1 MIPSSWI
8 LGYLFIFENEVL
20 MPMQGRKKGSQNRNK
35 RKQTEKAL
43 GFMWAWTEE
52 LQYLHLFAILQ
63 KFAEISDQLTI
74 PFPASSSMRV
84 YLFLKKLLLPLPL
97 HTWSETEDNVI
108 KWPLIIITKCGVFSF
123 FFLILL
129 FRATPTAYGG
139 PQARDPIRA
148 AAAGPRHSHSN
159 NAGSEPHLTTPH
171 SNTRC
176 LTHWLRPGIEP
187 TSSGKLLWVLNPLS
201 HNGNSYFAFLKDKL
215 YNYSGKNMS

>member
-108 KWPLIIITKCGVFSF
+108 KWPLIIITKCGA
-123 FFLILL
+123 FFLFFSL
-129 FRATPTAYGG
+129 FCFLGPHPQHMEVPRLGIQSELQLPAHATATATT
-139 PQARDPIRA
+139 QDPSRI
-148 AAAGPRHSHSN
+148 S
-159 NAGSEPHLTTPH
+159 PHLTATPD
-171 SNTRC
+171 
-176 LTHWLRPGIEP
+176 
-187 TSSGKLLWVLNPLS
+187 
-201 HNGNSYFAFLKDKL
+201 A
-215 YNYSGKNMS
+215 